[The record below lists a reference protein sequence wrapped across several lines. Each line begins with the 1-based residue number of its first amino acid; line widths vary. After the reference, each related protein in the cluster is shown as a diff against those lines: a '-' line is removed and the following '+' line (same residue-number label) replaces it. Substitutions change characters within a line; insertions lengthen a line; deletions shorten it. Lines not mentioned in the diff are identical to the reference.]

1 MKNMKKLYVV
11 EKVVTILTLSLILL
25 GVWLSSTNN
34 SSGGIIILCVGAI
47 SSLIRNKCFKKIEY
61 KNKKVDFIFEI
72 IIIIYVLLL
81 LIICLKR
88 CSR

>member
-1 MKNMKKLYVV
+1 MKNMKKLYVI
-11 EKVVTILTLSLILL
+11 EKVVTILILSLLLL
-25 GVWLSSTNN
+25 GAWLSYTNN
-34 SSGGIIILCVGAI
+34 LSGGLIILCVGAI
-47 SSLIRNKCFKKIEY
+47 SSLIRNKLFKKIEY

-81 LIICLKR
+81 LIIGLKG